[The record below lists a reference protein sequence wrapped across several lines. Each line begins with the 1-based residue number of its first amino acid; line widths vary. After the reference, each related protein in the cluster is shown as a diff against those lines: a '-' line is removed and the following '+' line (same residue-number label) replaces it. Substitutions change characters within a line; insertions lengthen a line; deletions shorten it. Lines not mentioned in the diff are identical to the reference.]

1 MKPKKALRL
10 AEERLVALKAGLLAL
25 EKDSAQ
31 AEFLQG
37 HPRLEMDCRL
47 QIRLETL
54 AERYECDPCSYN
66 LIQTL
71 RFLCLEARK
80 AIKAEESNIFLL
92 KKEVDALKK

>member
-10 AEERLVALKAGLLAL
+10 AEERLVALKAGLLSL

-47 QIRLETL
+47 QIRLESL
-54 AERYECDPCSYN
+54 AERYECDPYSYN
-66 LIQTL
+66 LGQTL
-71 RFLCLEARK
+71 RHLCLEARK
-80 AIKAEESNIFLL
+80 AVKGEEANIYLL